1 MIITVYRQP
10 RGDARSHGSIH
21 RLGETLMS
29 YKDNASKRTGVRA
42 QRKGAQTEEAALKEA
57 RI

>member
-1 MIITVYRQP
+1 
-10 RGDARSHGSIH
+10 
-21 RLGETLMS
+21 MS